1 MYRGDDHESLTS
13 GINADARIEV
23 QPGEKGERL
32 TTGAAFFLD
41 GDRIVAA
48 LGNVANPNNHGEER
62 MFIVDAGGQQTCLT
76 SRYYAEHSGDF
87 ANSKM
92 QLLTLPGA
100 QNRPPVPAYVA
111 ESLTLTVG
119 ATPVTF
125 HYLQVLT
132 QPLDAAAVDDTYGTL
147 GMDALDELKSYTF
160 DYRTMRFGV
169 KNE

>member
-48 LGNVANPNNHGEER
+48 LGNVANPNNRGEER

-76 SRYYAEHSGDF
+76 SRYYAEH
-87 ANSKM
+87 A
-92 QLLTLPGA
+92 A
-100 QNRPPVPAYVA
+100 I
-111 ESLTLTVG
+111 SLTARCNCSPYQARKIDRPLPHMLT
-119 ATPVTF
+119 TPTARWAW
-125 HYLQVLT
+125 T
-132 QPLDAAAVDDTYGTL
+132 SW
-147 GMDALDELKSYTF
+147 MS
-160 DYRTMRFGV
+160 
-169 KNE
+169 

>member
-1 MYRGDDHESLTS
+1 MG
-13 GINADARIEV
+13 AR
-23 QPGEKGERL
+23 
-32 TTGAAFFLD
+32 FFLD
-41 GDRIVAA
+41 GDQIVAA
-48 LGNVANPNNHGEER
+48 LGNADNPEDER
-62 MFIVDAGGQQTCLT
+62 MFAVDAGGQQTYLT

-87 ANSKM
+87 SDKKM
-92 QLLTLPGA
+92 QLLALPGT
-100 QNRPPVPAYVA
+100 QNRPPAPAYVA
-111 ESLTLTVG
+111 ESLTLAIG

-169 KNE
+169 KTE